1 MYYLCIS
8 LSLSSTQGMFYDL
21 KNENETLVNYAVNPV
36 VREYD
41 RMIYLALSEFFFDSG
56 LFSYFKGGLFQM
68 QIANER
74 VRHHPIHLKG
84 MIHK

>member
-1 MYYLCIS
+1 
-8 LSLSSTQGMFYDL
+8 MFYDL
-21 KNENETLVNYAVNPV
+21 KNENDTLVNYAVNPV

-56 LFSYFKGGLFQM
+56 LFAYFKGGLFKM

-74 VRHHPIHLKG
+74 VRHHPTHFKA